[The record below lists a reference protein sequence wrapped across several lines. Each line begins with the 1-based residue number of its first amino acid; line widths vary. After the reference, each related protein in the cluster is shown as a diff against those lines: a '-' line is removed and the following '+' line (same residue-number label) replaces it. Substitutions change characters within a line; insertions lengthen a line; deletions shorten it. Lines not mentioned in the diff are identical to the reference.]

1 MAQSPVEL
9 QPMDSAATNANL
21 RSFKSNA
28 SLKAR
33 WRKSNYRG
41 NLSTSLHA
49 QKVDTLPDVANEE
62 DVLLLSET
70 GLHQEEQNGD
80 FDGGWKASPTS
91 NAAAAS
97 SCAQLHNAAPSDTRN
112 RLLKEA
118 SFNASSSIRAAPIN
132 LAPFHLTQQVP
143 LFLLQN
149 FPLC

>member
-9 QPMDSAATNANL
+9 QPMDSAASNANL

-41 NLSTSLHA
+41 NLQSHAA
-49 QKVDTLPDVANEE
+49 QKVDTSPDVTNEE

-80 FDGGWKASPTS
+80 FDGGWKASSPTS
-91 NAAAAS
+91 NPAAAS
-97 SCAQLHNAAPSDTRN
+97 SCAQH
-112 RLLKEA
+112 
-118 SFNASSSIRAAPIN
+118 RAVLT
-132 LAPFHLTQQVP
+132 LAIDY
-143 LFLLQN
+143 
-149 FPLC
+149 